1 MYYRVLLC
9 NSCGCKN
16 TCFAPTAM
24 DDRYFDIFTFMN
36 ESLNMPFFVVL
47 CHFCF
52 KILAD
57 SNKRFSLFKFQK
69 FEKTKPLIWAV
80 SVTDIDGENNKK
92 IKCIKCKRFRLYES
106 TYLSTLTAFHKKTT
120 EASSS
125 IIVLSQSTGRILK
138 KVWRTKS
145 IILSMWKHHKVS
157 LKYKHMYNR
166 IANRE
171 KYCLLTLLMTD
182 QSDCKA
188 SLFYL
193 NEVHI

>member
-1 MYYRVLLC
+1 MLC

-69 FEKTKPLIWAV
+69 FEKTKPLIWGV
-80 SVTDIDGENNKK
+80 SVTDIDEENNKK
-92 IKCIKCKRFRLYES
+92 S
-106 TYLSTLTAFHKKTT
+106 S
-120 EASSS
+120 ASNVRDFACTNLP
-125 IIVLSQSTGRILK
+125 IYQP
-138 KVWRTKS
+138 
-145 IILSMWKHHKVS
+145 
-157 LKYKHMYNR
+157 
-166 IANRE
+166 
-171 KYCLLTLLMTD
+171 
-182 QSDCKA
+182 
-188 SLFYL
+188 
-193 NEVHI
+193 

>member
-1 MYYRVLLC
+1 MLC

-52 KILAD
+52 KTLAD

-69 FEKTKPLIWAV
+69 FEKTKPLIWGV

-106 TYLSTLTAFHKKTT
+106 TCLSTLTAFHKKTT

-138 KVWRTKS
+138 KV
-145 IILSMWKHHKVS
+145 
-157 LKYKHMYNR
+157 
-166 IANRE
+166 
-171 KYCLLTLLMTD
+171 
-182 QSDCKA
+182 
-188 SLFYL
+188 
-193 NEVHI
+193 